1 MSSRKPKIICGKV
14 VYEIRSAIIV
24 HKKFAEQIHG
34 IASMYW
40 TRWPEMAT

>member
-1 MSSRKPKIICGKV
+1 MSSRKSKIICGKV
-14 VYEIRSAIIV
+14 VYEIISVIIV

-34 IASMYW
+34 IVSMYW